1 MKLTKTTVVS
11 PQPIETFLSV
21 QDDVSESFLLEI
33 FTLVRDTH
41 DDPDDSSDEEEEI
54 VPRLHTPEE
63 LEQVQKIQK
72 IQARFRGN
80 RVRGKLAAGEM
91 KVLEE
96 EELLVTAL
104 ADHPGGA
111 VRTGDA
117 TTITPHQLQVF
128 LRTWMWRTLAFDLG
142 WRLHEVGLLK

>member
-1 MKLTKTTVVS
+1 M
-11 PQPIETFLSV
+11 
-21 QDDVSESFLLEI
+21 SESFLLEI

-54 VPRLHTPEE
+54 VPRLYIPEE
-63 LEQVQKIQK
+63 VDKVQK

-80 RVRGKLAAGEM
+80 RVRGKLAAGKIEE
-91 KVLEE
+91 LEE

-104 ADHPGGA
+104 ADHPGAA
-111 VRTGDA
+111 VQRTGDA

-142 WRLHEVGLLK
+142 WRLHEVGLLRLNS

>member
-1 MKLTKTTVVS
+1 M
-11 PQPIETFLSV
+11 
-21 QDDVSESFLLEI
+21 SESFLLEI

-54 VPRLHTPEE
+54 LVVPRLYKPEE
-63 LEQVQKIQK
+63 LEKVQK

-80 RVRGKLAAGEM
+80 KVRGKLAVGEM
-91 KVLEE
+91 KELEE
-96 EELLVTAL
+96 EKLLVTAL

-111 VRTGDA
+111 VPRTGDA

-142 WRLHEVGLLK
+142 WRLHEVGLLRLNA

>member
-1 MKLTKTTVVS
+1 M
-11 PQPIETFLSV
+11 
-21 QDDVSESFLLEI
+21 SESFLLEI

-41 DDPDDSSDEEEEI
+41 DDPDDSSDEEEDI
-54 VPRLHTPEE
+54 VPPRLYKPEE
-63 LEQVQKIQK
+63 LEQVQK

-142 WRLHEVGLLK
+142 WIF